1 MSWTFTHKMHLE
13 SSNKIIIK
21 KSDLKRVTEI
31 SQEAERKR
39 KYRRLIKSIEDVSHD
54 NLLRDVKTELKLNW
68 TELKQW
74 SSQFQFKIL

>member
-1 MSWTFTHKMHLE
+1 MSQTFTNKMHSE

-39 KYRRLIKSIEDVSHD
+39 KYRRLIKSREDVGLE
-54 NLLRDVKTELKLNW
+54 NLRGFGLAYI
-68 TELKQW
+68 LKQ
-74 SSQFQFKIL
+74 KNLDLILQKE

>member
-1 MSWTFTHKMHLE
+1 MHLE

-39 KYRRLIKSIEDVSHD
+39 KYRRLIKSIEDVGYD
-54 NLLRDVKTELKLNW
+54 NLLFSFSFPKPI
-68 TELKQW
+68 KQ
-74 SSQFQFKIL
+74 KNNTIIHN